1 MRMSKPSPFE
11 PVHLQ
16 LGAKMKSYHGWRLP
30 AHYES
35 VDAEQQALEEH
46 CAAFD
51 LCGFGR
57 VSVKGPDAG
66 KVLQAMGATD
76 IPPQASQRWNW
87 TKTGKQTCRVAAMR
101 NEYILFSLPGHEV
114 LDKVHKAAAHEKL
127 DVQITDLS
135 EKTAF
140 LGLYGP
146 KAFDSMSKLL
156 PFEIDELTPG
166 AAIPMSFFMMNFIL
180 LRGSWLGMDG
190 LELICPVSAAGL
202 VGASIA
208 KYRQKYSITPAGMDC
223 LLAAMEKAPVPDGL
237 G

>member
-1 MRMSKPSPFE
+1 MSKPSPFE
-11 PVHLQ
+11 PVHLL

-35 VDAEQQALEEH
+35 VDIEQQALEQH

-57 VSVKGPDAG
+57 VSVKGPDAA
-66 KVLQAMGATD
+66 KVLQAMGLTD
-76 IPPQASQRWNW
+76 IPLQSSQRWNW
-87 TKTGKQTCRVAAMR
+87 TKNDTQTCRVAALR
-101 NEYILFSLPGHEV
+101 NEYIIFSSPGHEV
-114 LDKVHKAAAHEKL
+114 LEKVRKAAAREKL
-127 DVQITDLS
+127 DVEITDLAG
-135 EKTAF
+135 KTAF

-156 PFEIDELTPG
+156 PFDIDELTPG
-166 AAIPMSFFMMNFIL
+166 AAMPISVFMMNFIL
-180 LRGSWLGMDG
+180 LRGSWLGTDG

-208 KYRQKYSITPAGMDC
+208 KYRQKYNITPAGMDC
-223 LLAAMEKAPVPDGL
+223 LMAAMEKALVPDSL

>member
-1 MRMSKPSPFE
+1 MSKPSPFE
-11 PVHLQ
+11 PVHLL

-35 VDAEQQALEEH
+35 VDAEQQALEQH

-57 VSVKGPDAG
+57 VSIKGPDAA

-76 IPPQASQRWNW
+76 IPLQSSQRWNW
-87 TKTGKQTCRVAAMR
+87 TKNGKQTCRVAALR
-101 NEYILFSLPGHEV
+101 NEYIIFSVPGHEV
-114 LDKVHKAAAHEKL
+114 LEKVRKAAAHEKS
-127 DVQITDLS
+127 DVQITDLA

-166 AAIPMSFFMMNFIL
+166 AAMPISVFMMNFIL
-180 LRGSWLGMDG
+180 LRGSWLGTDG

-208 KYRQKYSITPAGMDC
+208 KYRQKYNITPAGMEC
-223 LLAAMEKAPVPDGL
+223 LLNAMEKAPVPDSL

>member
-1 MRMSKPSPFE
+1 
-11 PVHLQ
+11 
-16 LGAKMKSYHGWRLP
+16 MKSYHGWRLP

-35 VDAEQQALEEH
+35 VDIEQQALEQH

-57 VSVKGPDAG
+57 VSIKGPDAA
-66 KVLQAMGATD
+66 KLLHKMGLID
-76 IPPQASQRWNW
+76 IPPQASQQWNW
-87 TKTGKQTCRVAAMR
+87 TKHGKQLYRVAAMR
-101 NEYILFSLPGHEV
+101 NEYILFSMPGHEV
-114 LDKVHKAAAHEKL
+114 LEKVRKAAAHEKL
-127 DVQITDLS
+127 DTQITDLA

-156 PFEIDELTPG
+156 PFDIDELTPG
-166 AAIPMSFFMMNFIL
+166 AAIPVSFFMMNFIL
-180 LRGSWLGMDG
+180 LRGSWLGTDG
-190 LELICPVSAAGL
+190 LELICPISAAGL

-208 KYRQKYSITPAGMDC
+208 KYRKKYDITPAGMDC
-223 LLAAMEKAPVPDGL
+223 LLAAMEKAPVPDSL